1 MNGAFEGSPRGVGLA
16 RPVARAVVTQRAL
29 MVAAALAALLAAL
42 FVLALFLPEIS
53 LALLPLAGAIG
64 FAAAWLVIR
73 LRGARPALAEQAAT
87 DKEAREHY
95 VLGLATLA
103 AGTAHEIG
111 TPLSTMSIIVSDLRA
126 RETPPPDWKESIEV
140 LWQQVQTCKRSL
152 SGLAE
157 AADVSR
163 IGETREVLARQ
174 LVHSLM
180 ARIHLLRPEASIRLR
195 SMLSDPDLVVKA
207 DLTLPQALLNL
218 VANAVEAS
226 PHDVEVIAAQRDS
239 SFVVEILDRG
249 PGIPAAVRK
258 RLGEPFVSGKE
269 AGRGYGIGVFLANTA
284 IERLGGTTKML
295 DRENGGTCVQVEL
308 PAFKKAA

>member
-1 MNGAFEGSPRGVGLA
+1 MNGAFEGSPRMVGLGRPDA
-16 RPVARAVVTQRAL
+16 RTPVTLRVLVI
-29 MVAAALAALLAAL
+29 AAALGALAA
-42 FVLALFLPEIS
+42 AIFLPDIP
-53 LALLPLAGAIG
+53 LALLPLAGG
-64 FAAAWLVIR
+64 VGLAAAWLGIR
-73 LRGARPALAEQAAT
+73 LRDARPHPVQTDT

-140 LWQQVQTCKRSL
+140 LWQQLQTCKRSL

-163 IGETREVLARQ
+163 VGQTREVLARL

-180 ARIHLLRPEASIRLR
+180 ARVHLLRPEASIRLR
-195 SMLSDPDLVVKA
+195 STFSDPDLVVKA
-207 DLTLPQALLNL
+207 DLTLPQALLAL
-218 VANAVEAS
+218 VNNAVEVS
-226 PHDVEVIAAQRDS
+226 PHDVEIVAAQREN

-284 IERLGGTTKML
+284 IERLGGTAKML
-295 DRENGGTCVQVEL
+295 DRDGGGTRVQVEL
-308 PAFKKAA
+308 PAFRKAA